1 MLRPIVFGDCLRD
14 EDAEGGETDDNRES
28 VESDRG
34 SSWLECLNEFDWY
47 SMASVLSTV
56 DGLGKIIAESFFVS
70 TGDIGS
76 ITLDGGGDGVLKF
89 HRLP

>member
-1 MLRPIVFGDCLRD
+1 MFGDGLRD

-34 SSWLECLNEFDWY
+34 SSWLECLNGFGWY
-47 SMASVLSTV
+47 SMASVFWTV
-56 DGLGKIIAESFFVS
+56 DGSGKVIAESFIAS

-76 ITLDGGGDGVLKF
+76 ITLEGGGDGVLKF